1 MPIYLPVI
9 LTLAYSSVTNDL
21 AILTGCNPERAMSTD
36 ASVTA
41 TRVAVLGSEWDG
53 VYWSDFGPMSVGT
66 LTGSG
71 QRKSET

>member
-1 MPIYLPVI
+1 
-9 LTLAYSSVTNDL
+9 
-21 AILTGCNPERAMSTD
+21 MSTD